1 MNAAAQ
7 APVLPASGGTAAA
20 IERYRVL
27 VVDDEPNV
35 LSALQRSLR
44 GRGYQVSTALGGE
57 AALAMLEQL
66 QPQVIISDMRM
77 PGMNGAEFLKASRT
91 HCPDAV
97 RLLLTGYADVK
108 SALQAVNEGEV
119 FRYLTKPWDDAELA
133 AALDEGLERHRL
145 RAERD
150 RLLRLT
156 AQQNAELQ
164 QLNENLEGLVAARTA
179 ELQQALARNEEVH
192 QQLKRGFL
200 ATMNMFSSLVEA
212 RAGLTRGSARRVADH
227 VRRLAPLMGL
237 SPSEQ
242 QDAIFA
248 AMLVDLGKVVLPER
262 IVQRPFS
269 ELHPDERR
277 QWLAHPQQ
285 AASLLLGIDTL
296 QGAADILHALHER
309 YDGTGFPDQLEG
321 EGIPIGARLL
331 AVAADYEGA
340 LAGAVVRSRMSASEA
355 FKMLR
360 DASGRR
366 YDPQVVARFI
376 ALLQAPA
383 RSARKHVSMGLHG
396 LVPGMQIAE
405 DVLSKDGF
413 LMLAKGHVIDAAL
426 IRHFHVYEARSSTK
440 MLVTVLDA
448 GDSSGGEHGGSNQ

>member
-1 MNAAAQ
+1 MNQ
-7 APVLPASGGTAAA
+7 AGEQASTASGATAAA
-20 IERYRVL
+20 VEHYRVL
-27 VVDDEPNV
+27 AVDDEPNV

-44 GRGYQVSTALGGE
+44 GRGYQVTTAPGGE
-57 AALAMLEQL
+57 VALAMLEQL

-91 HCPDAV
+91 ACPDAV

-119 FRYLTKPWDDAELA
+119 FRYLTKPWDDAALA

-145 RAERD
+145 RTERD

-156 AQQNAELQ
+156 AQQNEELQ
-164 QLNENLEGLVAARTA
+164 RLNENLEGLVAARTT

-227 VRRLAPLMGL
+227 VRRLAALMNLTG
-237 SPSEQ
+237 PEQ

-248 AMLVDLGKVVLPER
+248 AMLVDLGKVMLPER
-262 IVQRPFS
+262 LVQRPYS
-269 ELHPDERR
+269 ELHADERR

-285 AASLLLGIDTL
+285 AASLLMGIDTL
-296 QGAADILHALHER
+296 RGAADILRALHER
-309 YDGTGFPDQLEG
+309 VDGTGAPDQLEG
-321 EGIPIGARLL
+321 DEIPVGARLL
-331 AVAADYEGA
+331 AVAADYEAA
-340 LAGAVVRSRMSASEA
+340 LAGALVRARMSPAEA

-360 DASGRR
+360 DAAGRR
-366 YDPQVVARFI
+366 YDPEVVARFSDM
-376 ALLQAPA
+376 LQAPA
-383 RSARKHVSMGLHG
+383 RPARRLVTVGLHA
-396 LVPGMQIAE
+396 LVSGMEIAE

-413 LMLAKGHVIDAAL
+413 LMLAKGHVLDAAL
-426 IRHFHVYEARSSTK
+426 IRHFHVYEARSETK
-440 MLVTVLDA
+440 MRVTVLEA
-448 GDSSGGEHGGSNQ
+448 GVSSGGGHGSR